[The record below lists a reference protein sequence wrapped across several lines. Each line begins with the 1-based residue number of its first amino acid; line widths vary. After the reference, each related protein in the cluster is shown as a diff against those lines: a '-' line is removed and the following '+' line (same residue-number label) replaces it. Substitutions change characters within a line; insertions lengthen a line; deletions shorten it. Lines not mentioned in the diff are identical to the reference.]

1 MKILNML
8 LGLFV
13 ANELQSSNTYS
24 DNYNA
29 DTEFQKYSKLYLN
42 CIDSES
48 NDEYKQNDLY
58 KKVVYE
64 AVRIIDSLSKE
75 DVEKLVVEKE
85 IAYLSLKTT
94 GSEMVFNAYRNVLET
109 KYNWKYVS
117 VVDRLMKGKRFSES
131 HKKKLSEALIG
142 NKRHLGKHWYNNSVI
157 SVLARECPE
166 GFVKGRIKK

>member
-1 MKILNML
+1 MEILNML

-13 ANELQSSNTYS
+13 ANEHQSSNTHS

-58 KKVVYE
+58 KKVVYD

-75 DVEKLVVEKE
+75 DAEKLVVEKE
-85 IAYLSLKTT
+85 IAYLSLQTT
-94 GSEMVFNAYRNVLET
+94 YTEMVFNAYRKVWET

-117 VVDRLMKGKRFSES
+117 IAERIMNMKGQTK
-131 HKKKLSEALIG
+131 
-142 NKRHLGKHWYNNSVI
+142 
-157 SVLARECPE
+157 
-166 GFVKGRIKK
+166 